1 MESGLAEAA
10 HKRQRLLRQEIKRE
24 AREVVGI
31 DDDDEEEDEVDVVQQ
46 HGDGVMIGE
55 PLENVDVGEDAF
67 QVILILAFSR
77 KQDPM

>member
-31 DDDDEEEDEVDVVQQ
+31 DDDEEEEVDVVQ

-55 PLENVDVGEDAF
+55 PLENVDVGEDAL
-67 QVILILAFSR
+67 QEISILAFSR
-77 KQDPM
+77 NQGPM